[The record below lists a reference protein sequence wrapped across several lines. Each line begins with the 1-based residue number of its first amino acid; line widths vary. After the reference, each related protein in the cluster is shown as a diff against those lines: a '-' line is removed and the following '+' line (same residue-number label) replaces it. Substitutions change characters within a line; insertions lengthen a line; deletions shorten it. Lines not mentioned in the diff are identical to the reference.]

1 MGFGDCVCVLWAACL
16 PPGGLGMVGKVV
28 SIQAWR
34 KESAV
39 SGGYIRSVKNSVSI
53 CTVDFV
59 L

>member
-1 MGFGDCVCVLWAACL
+1 
-16 PPGGLGMVGKVV
+16 MVGKVV

-39 SGGYIRSVKNSVSI
+39 SGGYIRGVKIKSVFSI

-59 L
+59 LK